1 MISKIKRG
9 IIPIFLAIICGSIC
23 SKLVCSIYVD
33 SASKSLN
40 DTKIYLIQAGA
51 YSTYDSMV
59 SNTSVNN
66 YVYYEDDGLYKAII
80 GITENKNNIDK
91 IKSTYEGEVIV
102 SEYYSLDNKLNEKI
116 EKYDKEIEKLEDSNE
131 IKNIVIKMLGV
142 YKDNDN
148 NTLVYIN

>member
-23 SKLVCSIYVD
+23 GKLVCSIYVD

-80 GITENKNNIDK
+80 GITENKNNIEK

-102 SEYYSLDNKLNEKI
+102 SEYYSLDNKLNEEI
-116 EKYDKEIEKLEDSNE
+116 EKYDKKIEKLEDSNE
-131 IKNIVIKMLGV
+131 IKNIVIEMLGI

>member
-1 MISKIKRG
+1 MISKSKRG

-23 SKLVCSIYVD
+23 GKLVCSIYVD

-51 YSTYDSMV
+51 YSTYDSMI

-66 YVYYEDDGLYKAII
+66 YVYYEDDGLYKTII

>member
-1 MISKIKRG
+1 
-9 IIPIFLAIICGSIC
+9 
-23 SKLVCSIYVD
+23 
-33 SASKSLN
+33 
-40 DTKIYLIQAGA
+40 
-51 YSTYDSMV
+51 MV

-116 EKYDKEIEKLEDSNE
+116 EKYDKEIEKLEDKNE
-131 IKNIVIKMLGV
+131 IKNIVIEMLGV

>member
-23 SKLVCSIYVD
+23 GKLVCSIYVD
-33 SASKSLN
+33 SASKSFN

-102 SEYYSLDNKLNEKI
+102 SEYYSLDNKLNEEI
-116 EKYDKEIEKLEDSNE
+116 EKYDKKIEKLEDSNE
-131 IKNIVIKMLGV
+131 IKNIVIEMLGI

>member
-23 SKLVCSIYVD
+23 GKLVCSIYVD

-102 SEYYSLDNKLNEKI
+102 SEYYSLDNKLNEEI
-116 EKYDKEIEKLEDSNE
+116 EKYDKKIEKLEDSNE
-131 IKNIVIKMLGV
+131 IKNIVIEMLGI

>member
-23 SKLVCSIYVD
+23 GKLVCSIYVD

-80 GITENKNNIDK
+80 GITENKNNVEK

-102 SEYYSLDNKLNEKI
+102 SEYYSLDNKLNEEI
-116 EKYDKEIEKLEDSNE
+116 EKYDKKIEKLEDSNE
-131 IKNIVIKMLGV
+131 IKNIVIEMLGI